1 LLAIKEQADHP
12 RLGDGILPADVNAR
26 PFESGQEW
34 RDVSSDL
41 VARFHLIVGQAL
53 PLLGTAVPASF
64 LVETV
69 QIQLC
74 VGFVFAATDRPV
86 GCWSN
91 VPTPPDTLGCP
102 GLEPRPGEAVVV
114 GRPAIFRAQMATR
127 DQLLSTIRAGL
138 DITAEVMQLANSDVA
153 LGASFPEQGV
163 LVLLDTK
170 IFRHW
175 GLPFEIVVNQI
186 GRTAG

>member
-1 LLAIKEQADHP
+1 
-12 RLGDGILPADVNAR
+12 
-26 PFESGQEW
+26 
-34 RDVSSDL
+34 
-41 VARFHLIVGQAL
+41 
-53 PLLGTAVPASF
+53 
-64 LVETV
+64 
-69 QIQLC
+69 
-74 VGFVFAATDRPV
+74 
-86 GCWSN
+86 
-91 VPTPPDTLGCP
+91 
-102 GLEPRPGEAVVV
+102 
-114 GRPAIFRAQMATR
+114 MATR